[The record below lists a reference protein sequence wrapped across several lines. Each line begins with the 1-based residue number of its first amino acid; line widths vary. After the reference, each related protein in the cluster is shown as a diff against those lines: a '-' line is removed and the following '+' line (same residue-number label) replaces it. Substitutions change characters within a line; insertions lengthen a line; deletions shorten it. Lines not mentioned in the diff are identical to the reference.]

1 MKKIVLFFLLF
12 TFCVLQSKS
21 QVNKIKHVVL
31 IGFDGFGAY
40 SVPDAD
46 MPVLKQLM
54 STGSWSLKARS
65 VLPSSSAVNWASM
78 LMGAGPT
85 LHGYTEWDSKTPEI
99 PSAITNEYGIFPGI
113 FGLLREQKPQ
123 YKSAVIYHWGGI
135 GYLFEKKAVD
145 FVVHDEKANDDF
157 FADTA
162 AAIIKKEK
170 PGLTFIHLD
179 EPDGVGHNIGHRTPE
194 YYEELKRVDR
204 RIGTIVQSVKDAGIE
219 NETII
224 IISADHGGKG
234 KGHGGKSLDEVL
246 IPWVICGPNI
256 KANHEIKD
264 VIITYDTAATIAYIL
279 GLKIPQAWRGKA
291 VMSVFK

>member
-1 MKKIVLFFLLF
+1 MKKTVLFLLLC
-12 TFCVLQSKS
+12 TVWVLQSKS
-21 QVNKIKHVVL
+21 QVKKIKHVVL
-31 IGFDGFGAY
+31 IGIDGFGAY
-40 SVPDAD
+40 AVPDAD

-65 VLPSSSAVNWASM
+65 VLPSSSAVNWASI

-99 PSAITNEYGIFPGI
+99 PSAATNEYGVFPGI
-113 FGLLREQKPQ
+113 FGLLKQQKTQ
-123 YKSAVIYHWGGI
+123 YKSAVIYNWGGI

-145 FVVHDEKANDDF
+145 IVVHDEEAGGDF

-170 PGLTFIHLD
+170 PNLTFIHLS

-219 NETII
+219 KETII

-246 IPWVICGPNI
+246 IPWIMNGPKVRSGN
-256 KANHEIKD
+256 EITD
-264 VIITYDTAATIAYIL
+264 VIITYDTAATLAYIF
-279 GLKIPQAWRGKA
+279 GLKIPQAWRGIP
-291 VMSVFK
+291 VMSAFK

>member
-1 MKKIVLFFLLF
+1 MKKTVLLFLLC
-12 TFCVLQSKS
+12 TIWVLESTS
-21 QVNKIKHVVL
+21 QVKKIKHVIL
-31 IGFDGFGAY
+31 IGIDGFGAY
-40 SVPDAD
+40 AVPDAD

-99 PSAITNEYGIFPGI
+99 PSAITNVYGVFPGI
-113 FGLLREQKPQ
+113 FGLLKQQKPQ
-123 YKSAVIYHWGGI
+123 YKSAVIYNWGGI

-145 FVVHDEKANDDF
+145 IVIHDDEAGGDF

-170 PGLTFIHLD
+170 PNLTFIHLS

-194 YYEELKRVDR
+194 YYEELKRVDH

-219 NETII
+219 KETII

-246 IPWVICGPNI
+246 IPWIINGPKVRSGN
-256 KANHEIKD
+256 EIKD
-264 VIITYDTAATIAYIL
+264 VIITYDTAATLAYIF
-279 GLKIPQAWRGKA
+279 GLKVPQAWRGKPVTA
-291 VMSVFK
+291 VFK

>member
-1 MKKIVLFFLLF
+1 MKKTVLFLLLC
-12 TFCVLQSKS
+12 TVWVLQSKS
-21 QVNKIKHVVL
+21 QVKKIKHVVL
-31 IGFDGFGAY
+31 IGIDGFGAY
-40 SVPDAD
+40 AVPDAD

-99 PSAITNEYGIFPGI
+99 PSAATNEYGVFPGI
-113 FGLLREQKPQ
+113 FGLLKQQKTQ
-123 YKSAVIYHWGGI
+123 YKSAVIYNWGGI

-145 FVVHDEKANDDF
+145 IVVHDEEAGGDF

-170 PGLTFIHLD
+170 PNLTFIHLS

-219 NETII
+219 KETII
-224 IISADHGGKG
+224 VISADHGGKG

-246 IPWVICGPNI
+246 IPWIMNGPKVRSGN
-256 KANHEIKD
+256 EITD
-264 VIITYDTAATIAYIL
+264 VIITYDTAATLAYIF
-279 GLKIPQAWRGKA
+279 GLKIPQAWRGIP
-291 VMSVFK
+291 VMSAFK

>member
-1 MKKIVLFFLLF
+1 MKKIMLFFLLC
-12 TFCVLQSKS
+12 TVGVLQLKS
-21 QVNKIKHVVL
+21 QVKKIKHVVL
-31 IGFDGFGAY
+31 IGIDGFGAY
-40 SVPDAD
+40 AVPDAD

-54 STGSWSLKARS
+54 AKGSWSLKARS

-99 PSAITNEYGIFPGI
+99 PSATTNEYGVFPGI
-113 FGLLREQKPQ
+113 FGLLKHQKPQ
-123 YKSAVIYHWGGI
+123 YKSAVIYNWGGI
-135 GYLFEKKAVD
+135 GYLFEKKAVNI
-145 FVVHDEKANDDF
+145 VIHDEEAGGDF

-162 AAIIKKEK
+162 ASVIKKEK
-170 PGLTFIHLD
+170 PNLTFIHLS

-204 RIGTIVQSVKDAGIE
+204 RIGTIVQAVKDAGIE

-224 IISADHGGKG
+224 IVSADHGGKG

-246 IPWVICGPNI
+246 IPWVIYGPGI
-256 KANHEIKD
+256 KTDNEIKD
-264 VIITYDTAATIAYIL
+264 VIITYDTAATLAYIF
-279 GLKIPQAWRGKA
+279 GLKVPQAWRGKP
-291 VMSVFK
+291 VVSVFK

>member
-1 MKKIVLFFLLF
+1 MKKTVSLFLLC
-12 TFCVLQSKS
+12 TVWVLQSTS
-21 QVNKIKHVVL
+21 QVKKIKHVIL
-31 IGFDGFGAY
+31 IGIDGFGAY
-40 SVPDAD
+40 ALPDAD

-99 PSAITNEYGIFPGI
+99 PSATTNVYSVFPGI
-113 FGLLREQKPQ
+113 FGLLKQQKPQ
-123 YKSAVIYHWGGI
+123 YKSAVIYNWGGI

-145 FVVHDEKANDDF
+145 IVIHDDEAGGDF

-170 PGLTFIHLD
+170 PNLTFIHLS

-219 NETII
+219 KETII

-246 IPWVICGPNI
+246 IPWIINGPKVRSGN
-256 KANHEIKD
+256 EIKD
-264 VIITYDTAATIAYIL
+264 VIITYDTAATLAYIF
-279 GLKIPQAWRGKA
+279 GLKVPQAWRGKPVTA
-291 VMSVFK
+291 VFK

>member
-1 MKKIVLFFLLF
+1 MKKIVLFFLLC

-21 QVNKIKHVVL
+21 QVTKIKHVVL

-40 SVPDAD
+40 AVPDAD
-46 MPVLKQLM
+46 MPVLKHVM
-54 STGSWSLKARS
+54 SSGSWSLKARS

-85 LHGYTEWDSKTPEI
+85 MHGYTEWNSKTPEV

-113 FGLLREQKPQ
+113 FGLLRQQKQ
-123 YKSAVIYHWGGI
+123 HYKSAVIYSWSGI
-135 GYLFEKKAVD
+135 GYLFEKEAVD
-145 FVVHDEKANDDF
+145 VVIHNEKSNDDF

-170 PGLTFIHLD
+170 PNLTFIHLS

-194 YYEELKRVDR
+194 YYEELKKVDH
-204 RIGTIVQSVKDAGIE
+204 RIGTIIQSVKDAGIE

-246 IPWVICGPNI
+246 IPWIIYGPQI
-256 KANHEIKD
+256 KMSNEIKD

-279 GLKIPQAWRGKA
+279 GLKMPQAWRGKP

>member
-1 MKKIVLFFLLF
+1 MKKTVLFLLLC
-12 TFCVLQSKS
+12 TVWVLQSKS
-21 QVNKIKHVVL
+21 QVKKIKHVVL
-31 IGFDGFGAY
+31 IGIDGFGAY

-99 PSAITNEYGIFPGI
+99 PSAATNEYGVFPGI
-113 FGLLREQKPQ
+113 FGLLKQQKTQ
-123 YKSAVIYHWGGI
+123 YKSAVIYNWGGI

-145 FVVHDEKANDDF
+145 IVVHDEEAGGDF

-170 PGLTFIHLD
+170 PNLTFIHLS

-219 NETII
+219 KETII

-246 IPWVICGPNI
+246 IPWIMNGPKVRSGN
-256 KANHEIKD
+256 EITD
-264 VIITYDTAATIAYIL
+264 VIITYDTAATLAYIF
-279 GLKIPQAWRGKA
+279 GLKIPQAWRGIP
-291 VMSVFK
+291 VMSAFK

>member
-1 MKKIVLFFLLF
+1 MKKTVLFLLLC
-12 TFCVLQSKS
+12 TVWVLQSKS
-21 QVNKIKHVVL
+21 QVKKIKHVVL
-31 IGFDGFGAY
+31 IGIDGFGAY
-40 SVPDAD
+40 AVPDAD

-99 PSAITNEYGIFPGI
+99 PSAATNEYGVFPGI
-113 FGLLREQKPQ
+113 FGLLKKKKTQ
-123 YKSAVIYHWGGI
+123 YKSAVIYNWGGI

-145 FVVHDEKANDDF
+145 IVVHDEEAGGDF

-170 PGLTFIHLD
+170 PNLTFIHLS

-219 NETII
+219 KETII

-246 IPWVICGPNI
+246 IPWIMNGPKVRSGN
-256 KANHEIKD
+256 EITD
-264 VIITYDTAATIAYIL
+264 VIITYDTAATLAYIF
-279 GLKIPQAWRGKA
+279 GLKIPQAWRGIP
-291 VMSVFK
+291 VMSAFK

>member
-1 MKKIVLFFLLF
+1 MKKTVLFLLLC
-12 TFCVLQSKS
+12 TVWVLQSKS
-21 QVNKIKHVVL
+21 QVKKVKHVVL
-31 IGFDGFGAY
+31 FGIDGFCAY
-40 SVPDAD
+40 AVPDAD

-99 PSAITNEYGIFPGI
+99 PSAATNEYGVFPGI
-113 FGLLREQKPQ
+113 FGLLKQQKTQ
-123 YKSAVIYHWGGI
+123 YKSAVIYNWGGI

-145 FVVHDEKANDDF
+145 IVVHDEEAGGDF

-170 PGLTFIHLD
+170 PNLTFIHLS

-219 NETII
+219 KETII

-246 IPWVICGPNI
+246 IPWIMNGPKVRSGN
-256 KANHEIKD
+256 EITD
-264 VIITYDTAATIAYIL
+264 VIITYDTAATLAYIF
-279 GLKIPQAWRGKA
+279 GLKIPQAWRGIP
-291 VMSVFK
+291 VMSAFK

>member
-1 MKKIVLFFLLF
+1 MKKTVLFLLLC
-12 TFCVLQSKS
+12 TVWVLQSKS
-21 QVNKIKHVVL
+21 QVKKIKHVVL
-31 IGFDGFGAY
+31 IGIDGFGAY
-40 SVPDAD
+40 AVPDAD

-99 PSAITNEYGIFPGI
+99 PSAATNEYGVFPGI
-113 FGLLREQKPQ
+113 FGLLKQQKTQ
-123 YKSAVIYHWGGI
+123 YKSAVIYNWGGI

-145 FVVHDEKANDDF
+145 IVVHDEEAGGDF

-170 PGLTFIHLD
+170 PNLTFIHLS

-219 NETII
+219 KETII

-246 IPWVICGPNI
+246 IPWIMNGPKVRSGN
-256 KANHEIKD
+256 EITD
-264 VIITYDTAATIAYIL
+264 VIITYDTAATLAYIF
-279 GLKIPQAWRGKA
+279 GLKIPQAWRGIP
-291 VMSVFK
+291 VMSAFK

>member
-1 MKKIVLFFLLF
+1 MKKTVLFLLLC
-12 TFCVLQSKS
+12 TVWVLQSKS
-21 QVNKIKHVVL
+21 QVKKIKHVVL
-31 IGFDGFGAY
+31 IGIDGFGAY

-99 PSAITNEYGIFPGI
+99 PSAATNEYGVFPGI
-113 FGLLREQKPQ
+113 FGLLKKKKTQ
-123 YKSAVIYHWGGI
+123 YKSAVIYNWGGI

-145 FVVHDEKANDDF
+145 IVVHDEEAGGDF

-170 PGLTFIHLD
+170 PNLTFIHLS

-219 NETII
+219 KETII

-246 IPWVICGPNI
+246 IPWIMNGPKVRSGN
-256 KANHEIKD
+256 EITD
-264 VIITYDTAATIAYIL
+264 VIITYDTAATLAYIF
-279 GLKIPQAWRGKA
+279 GLKIPQAWRGIP
-291 VMSVFK
+291 VMSAFK

>member
-1 MKKIVLFFLLF
+1 MKKTVLFLLLC
-12 TFCVLQSKS
+12 TVWVLQSKS
-21 QVNKIKHVVL
+21 QVKKIKHVVL
-31 IGFDGFGAY
+31 IGIDGFGAY
-40 SVPDAD
+40 AVPDAD

-99 PSAITNEYGIFPGI
+99 PSAATNEYGVFPGI
-113 FGLLREQKPQ
+113 FGLLKQQKTQ
-123 YKSAVIYHWGGI
+123 YKSAVIYNWGGI

-145 FVVHDEKANDDF
+145 IVVHDEEAGGDF

-162 AAIIKKEK
+162 AGIIKKEK
-170 PGLTFIHLD
+170 PNLTFIHLS

-219 NETII
+219 KETII

-246 IPWVICGPNI
+246 IPWIMNGPKVRSGN
-256 KANHEIKD
+256 EITD
-264 VIITYDTAATIAYIL
+264 VIITYDTAATLAYIF
-279 GLKIPQAWRGKA
+279 GLKIPQAWRGIP
-291 VMSVFK
+291 VMSAFK